1 MGKIYKICK
10 KKIDTLWLKIFIIV
24 SWEDYFI
31 VKVSL
36 LLKEKKKS
44 FAKRWRKLLNYTVW
58 NDNNVFNIVCG
69 PKMFIYLFFYNNI
82 WYYGKAI
89 VAMMKICSSILLIHR
104 GKCIKRVV
112 DVI

>member
-36 LLKEKKKS
+36 FLKGKKK
-44 FAKRWRKLLNYTVW
+44 KVLQKDEENY
-58 NDNNVFNIVCG
+58 
-69 PKMFIYLFFYNNI
+69 
-82 WYYGKAI
+82 
-89 VAMMKICSSILLIHR
+89 
-104 GKCIKRVV
+104 
-112 DVI
+112 